1 MYGDETIPIR
11 MKKNIVNC
19 LLGCVDKWDVSK
31 RYCEWHD
38 SEMDANSMLGIN
50 PNGKR
55 IEISLKRHETVVP
68 NAFFEGAID
77 DVAYLS
83 QHEVYQNSQIQ
94 SMFVNA
100 VSSVDHRFSEG
111 FLPISVLKYQLQR
124 LRVLKSWQMVERSKT
139 LEPVGVKV
147 DNVFVRRRK

>member
-1 MYGDETIPIR
+1 
-11 MKKNIVNC
+11 
-19 LLGCVDKWDVSK
+19 
-31 RYCEWHD
+31 
-38 SEMDANSMLGIN
+38 MDANAMLGIN

-55 IEISLKRHETVVP
+55 IEIPLKRHETIP

-77 DVAYLS
+77 DVKYLT
-83 QHEVYQNSQIQ
+83 QLEVYQNSQIQ
-94 SMFVNA
+94 SMFVNV

-111 FLPISVLKYQLQR
+111 FLPISHLKYQLQR

-147 DNVFVRRRK
+147 DNVFVRRRKWEVRSK